1 MCTHDKIVIL
11 LTWPPRFLKLKTMII
26 LTVLDFNDGR
36 VYQYDI
42 TTYKKVDTDDFED
55 LIVEQG
61 HKLDDCEWMTHS
73 DETIIKTK
81 IEL

>member
-1 MCTHDKIVIL
+1 
-11 LTWPPRFLKLKTMII
+11 MII

-42 TTYKKVDTDDFED
+42 TTYKKVDADDFED

-73 DETIIKTK
+73 DETIIKIK

>member
-1 MCTHDKIVIL
+1 
-11 LTWPPRFLKLKTMII
+11 MII

-61 HKLDDCEWMTHS
+61 HKLDNCEWMTHS